1 MVSPVLPASPPGGVV
16 VIGRRPARIAW
27 FVIATLFAIAVVG
40 TLVGTVVVAAPRDPE
55 LGRIFLLVA
64 GIMVPIDLGIG
75 YLLSSRLRRRV
86 PPGAPRDATAGAQVI
101 IGSSLALGA
110 GLTASLF
117 FLVAREPLLLALV
130 LPCAAVLV
138 HWFPSQRRW
147 EALSAPP
154 APGAPPPRNPMVR
167 G

>member
-1 MVSPVLPASPPGGVV
+1 V
-16 VIGRRPARIAW
+16 VIGRRQARLAW
-27 FVIATLFAIAVVG
+27 SAVAALLLIAVVG
-40 TLVGTVVVAAPRDPE
+40 VLVGTAVVAAPRDPG
-55 LGRIFLLVA
+55 LGMIFLLVA

-117 FLVAREPLLLALV
+117 FFVTREPLLLALV
-130 LPCAAVLV
+130 LACAAVLI

-154 APGAPPPRNPMVR
+154 APGAPPRNPMVR
-167 G
+167 R

>member
-1 MVSPVLPASPPGGVV
+1 ML
-16 VIGRRPARIAW
+16 IGRRTARLAW
-27 FVIATLFAIAVVG
+27 LVVATLLAIAVVG
-40 TLVGTVVVAAPRDPE
+40 VLVGTAIIAAPRDPE

-75 YLLSSRLRRRV
+75 YLVTSRLRRRA
-86 PPGAPRDATAGAQVI
+86 PPRAPRDATAGTQVI

-117 FLVAREPLLLALV
+117 FFVTREPLLLALV

-147 EALSAPP
+147 EAISAPP
-154 APGAPPPRNPMVR
+154 APGAPPRNPMVR